1 MTQKSGT
8 RGSAALNKEM
18 FHVKHH
24 PGRPHSVP
32 FQCAPESPAEA
43 STTASVRQTLS
54 AHVSTARRRPREVDF
69 MFRLVVSESVQVRG
83 DRPIY
88 RLQDRASRRR
98 LLFPQITPENP
109 KQNSPR
115 PQSFLIHNHSFP
127 PPHSFNFQNPLDIP
141 SLLCYTVPR
150 TNAGVLIAETPSGD
164 FPFPGANPL
173 PDPGNAGVGSS
184 T

>member
-1 MTQKSGT
+1 MKNVSRETTGPK
-8 RGSAALNKEM
+8 ALL
-18 FHVKHH
+18 FLI
-24 PGRPHSVP
+24 RARSD
-32 FQCAPESPAEA
+32 FQIPTPENATTPNARLNLCRKA

-54 AHVSTARRRPREVDF
+54 AHVSTARRRPREVGF
-69 MFRLVVSESVQVRG
+69 ILRLVRSESEQARG

-88 RLQDRASRRR
+88 RLQNRASQRR

-127 PPHSFNFQNPLDIP
+127 PPHSFIFQNPLDIP

-164 FPFPGANPL
+164 FTVSGGEPF
-173 PDPGNAGVGSS
+173 